1 MFRILSILVALNF
14 AALSGFSASAWAAP
28 GPEQKEIMRLSRL
41 SDRVVVGEVIHVRI
55 EVKPIG
61 VYTVSTLLLDEIFKG
76 DRTPVI
82 EVRLPG
88 GKLGD
93 RTFRSPGGLRLEESQ
108 RVLVFLSG
116 DRLTGSAEGAF
127 YLDAKGH
134 AVRNHIAL
142 YNQGHEELN
151 RYEWKL
157 DEIRKWIAKETR

>member
-1 MFRILSILVALNF
+1 VFRILSILLALNF
-14 AALSGFSASAWAAP
+14 AAVCGFSAPAWAAS
-28 GPEQKEIMRLSRL
+28 PEKQEILRLTRL
-41 SDRVVVGEVIHVRI
+41 SDRVAVGEVIHVRI
-55 EVKPIG
+55 EVTPVG
-61 VYTVSTLLLDEIFKG
+61 VYTVATLLLNEIFKG

-93 RTFRSPGGLRLEESQ
+93 RTFRSPGGLRLEEKQ

-127 YLDAKGH
+127 YLDADGR

-157 DEIRKWIAKETR
+157 GDIRKWIAKATR

>member
-1 MFRILSILVALNF
+1 MVRFLSIMLALI
-14 AALSGFSASAWAAP
+14 AALLGGMPTSAFAETRS
-28 GPEQKEIMRLSRL
+28 EQKEIERLTRM
-41 SDRVVVGEVIHVRI
+41 SDRVVVAEVIHVRI
-55 EVKPIG
+55 EVKPVG
-61 VYTVSTLLLDEIFKG
+61 VYTVSTLLIQETLKG
-76 DRTPVI
+76 DRTPVF

-93 RTFRSPGGLRLEESQ
+93 RTFRRPGGLRFEEEQ

-127 YLDAKGH
+127 YLDEDGR

-151 RYEWKL
+151 RYEWNL
-157 DEIRKWIAKETR
+157 VNIRNWVAKETR